1 MKILLATDGS
11 DHSALAEQ
19 LLIKLPGTKGADVV
33 VATVT
38 PTPSVFAGLF
48 QPVAGST
55 YLEES
60 AEVWSSLRDRS
71 RKIATEAVGRLKA
84 QGLNA
89 TEVLL
94 DGDPGNE
101 LLSYSD
107 TNGIDL
113 VLVGSRGENAVSAA
127 LLGSVARKLV
137 SHCKSSV
144 LIARNY
150 SNLDAKKS
158 TEKLASKPGLSAF
171 VCADES
177 SGSKAAIEF
186 IKAQGDGAYKGLTV
200 FSVEPLIVINTLYD
214 PVMAPVIVEPVESHA
229 ASVAE
234 KAAAE
239 LAKSAAEV
247 VAAHDI
253 GRPASLIESKA
264 AEAGSDLIIMGAQG
278 HGALDRWLLGS
289 VSFEIATTAPCSVL
303 VVRP

>member
-19 LLIKLPGTKGADVV
+19 LLMRLPGTKGAEVI

-48 QPVAGST
+48 QPVAGTT
-55 YLEES
+55 YLQES
-60 AEVWSSLRDRS
+60 AEVWSGLRDRS
-71 RKIATEAVGRLKA
+71 RRIASETAARLNGG
-84 QGLNA
+84 GLDA
-89 TEVLL
+89 KEVLL

-107 TNGIDL
+107 SNGFDL
-113 VLVGSRGENAVSAA
+113 VVVGSRGENVLSAA

-137 SHCKSSV
+137 SHCKTSV
-144 LIARNY
+144 LVVRNY
-150 SNLDAKKS
+150 PNQDAKKS
-158 TEKLASKPGLSAF
+158 LEQLAKRSGLSAL
-171 VCADES
+171 VCADDS

-186 IKAQGDGAYKGLTV
+186 IKRQGEGAYKRLTV
-200 FSVEPLIVINTLYD
+200 FSVEPLIIINTIYD
-214 PVMAPVIVEPVESHA
+214 PVMAPVVVQPTEAHA
-229 ASVAE
+229 AAFAD

-239 LAKSAAEV
+239 LAKSAPEV
-247 VAAHDI
+247 VSAHDI

-264 AEAGSDLIIMGAQG
+264 AEVGSDLIIMGAQG
-278 HGALDRWLLGS
+278 HGAIDRLLLGS